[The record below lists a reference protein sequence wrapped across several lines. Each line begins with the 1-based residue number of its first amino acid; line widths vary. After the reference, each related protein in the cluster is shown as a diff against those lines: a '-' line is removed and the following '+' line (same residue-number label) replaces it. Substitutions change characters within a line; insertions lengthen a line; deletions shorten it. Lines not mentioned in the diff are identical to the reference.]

1 MVGAVELL
9 SVLEKYPV
17 TKEILE
23 VSDESKMNGAEILIL

>member
-23 VSDESKMNGAEILIL
+23 VSDESDLNETEILIL